1 MQVVDLQRSEDFKT
15 LDIEL
20 LSIAPDP
27 VEDWRDA
34 GDQYGV
40 ADLGTL
46 LTDEGNQVAERYD
59 VMKWQAATGEPG
71 HTFIYVDEH
80 LRVRWIKDYGAP
92 ENGGVMY
99 VSPDEIVRNLRSL
112 V

>member
-80 LRVRWIKDYGAP
+80 LRVR
-92 ENGGVMY
+92 
-99 VSPDEIVRNLRSL
+99 
-112 V
+112 